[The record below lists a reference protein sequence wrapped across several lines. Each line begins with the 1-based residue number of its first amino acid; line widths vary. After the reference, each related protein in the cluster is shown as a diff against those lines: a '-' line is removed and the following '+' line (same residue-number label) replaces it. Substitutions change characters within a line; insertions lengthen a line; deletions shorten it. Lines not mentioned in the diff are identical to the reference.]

1 MATEGHP
8 PNAALIAGGAAA
20 VFALMSGAELRDA
33 RRLMSECTGMFGAEW
48 RRARMAEIDAELASR
63 GAA

>member
-1 MATEGHP
+1 
-8 PNAALIAGGAAA
+8 
-20 VFALMSGAELRDA
+20 MSGAELRDA